1 MTNDTLRQLA
11 DYLSAEI
18 DESNAGLAI
27 TGIAGLVSAK
37 SYQISFLSGAAYLKY
52 LPDCQAGAVI
62 LRANDAEHYHG
73 VSLIVENPYLAY
85 ARLSKLFDR
94 SAGSVV
100 HSVHESAVLASN
112 VRLGENVSIGANAVV
127 ESGAVLGDEAIIGP
141 GCYIGAD
148 VQVGARTRIAANA
161 SIYHGVVIGDDSL
174 LHSNCVIGA
183 DGFGFAPDSDGR
195 WCKIHQLGSVI
206 IGDRVEIGAST
217 TIDRGALDDTVICNG
232 VKIDDQVHIA
242 HSCRIGEN
250 TAIAA
255 NCGLA
260 GSTIIGRNCT
270 LAGAVGIVGHLEVT
284 DNVHIT
290 GMTMVT
296 KSISPP
302 GSYSSGSS
310 AIDTREWRKNAVRF
324 NQLNDI
330 ASRLK
335 ALENDRNK

>member
-1 MTNDTLRQLA
+1 MTNYTLRQLA

-18 DESNAGLAI
+18 DASNAGLVI
-27 TGIAGLVSAK
+27 TGIAGLAAAK
-37 SYQISFLSGAAYLKY
+37 DDQITFLAGAAYLKH
-52 LPDCQAGAVI
+52 LPACKAGAVI
-62 LRANDAEHYHG
+62 LRPADAEHYSG
-73 VSLIVENPYLAY
+73 VKLLVENPYLAY
-85 ARLSKLFDR
+85 ARLSKLFDVSGDTIQR
-94 SAGSVV
+94 
-100 HSVHESAVLASN
+100 SVHASAVVASDAQI
-112 VRLGENVSIGANAVV
+112 GANVSVGANAVID
-127 ESGAVLGDEAIIGP
+127 SKAVIADDAIIGA

-148 VQVGARTRIAANA
+148 VLIGARTRIAANA

-183 DGFGFAPDSDGR
+183 DGFGFAPDGEGG
-195 WCKIHQLGSVI
+195 WCKIHQLGGVT
-206 IGDRVEIGAST
+206 IGNRVEIGAST
-217 TIDRGALDDTVICNG
+217 TIDRGALDDTVICDG

-242 HSCRIGEN
+242 HNCRIGEN
-250 TAIAA
+250 SAIAA

-296 KSISPP
+296 KSITVP

-330 ASRLK
+330 ASRVK
-335 ALENDRNK
+335 ALESDRNK